1 MESTRLSVTS
11 SPLAKR
17 MRVAGLLLSTLLIS
31 QLVGCSS
38 ESAVETGNRER
49 VFYLGNGTEPQ
60 TIDPHV
66 LSGSPEARIATAL
79 FEGLVRANPHTLAIE
94 AGVAERWEYSPDGR
108 SITFYINPNA
118 RFSNG
123 EPITAD
129 DVVWSWHRALNP
141 KTGNL
146 LADYLFSVK
155 NAEAYHRGRIDDP
168 AEVGVYA
175 LDERTL
181 RVELEFPD
189 PYALRKFAYVYNTVV
204 HPETILAHGEMTS
217 RYSKWTR
224 PENFVGS
231 GPFVLDG
238 WAMQRYLRVKRNE
251 HYWDADRVA
260 LEGIVFR
267 SIESDSTEEKM
278 FRSGQLHATG
288 SVPNTKIPTY
298 RSYAESPLVEAP
310 YMSTYYY
317 MLNTRRPPLDNV
329 KVRRALAMAIDRRQL
344 TDSVLEGTVLPSSNY
359 IPLGMPGYDYP
370 QVLSFDPEAARQLLA
385 EAGYPGGQGFPDVEL
400 IYNTSENHRTVAVA
414 VQQMWKQ
421 YLNVNVQI
429 ANQEWKVYLDT
440 LDREDY
446 TIARMGWIG
455 DVYPGS
461 FLDRL
466 VSDSGTNRVGFSN
479 PDFDDIILNQVR
491 ASHDVAELMR
501 LYREAERLLLEE
513 TPLIPIYS
521 YKVKR
526 LVQPGL
532 RGLPANQTD
541 TFNYKYVELAE
552 QAAAWQ
558 PQASLE

>member
-1 MESTRLSVTS
+1 
-11 SPLAKR
+11 
-17 MRVAGLLLSTLLIS
+17 
-31 QLVGCSS
+31 
-38 ESAVETGNRER
+38 
-49 VFYLGNGTEPQ
+49 
-60 TIDPHV
+60 
-66 LSGSPEARIATAL
+66 
-79 FEGLVRANPHTLAIE
+79 
-94 AGVAERWEYSPDGR
+94 
-108 SITFYINPNA
+108 
-118 RFSNG
+118 
-123 EPITAD
+123 
-129 DVVWSWHRALNP
+129 
-141 KTGNL
+141 
-146 LADYLFSVK
+146 
-155 NAEAYHRGRIDDP
+155 
-168 AEVGVYA
+168 
-175 LDERTL
+175 
-181 RVELEFPD
+181 
-189 PYALRKFAYVYNTVV
+189 
-204 HPETILAHGEMTS
+204 
-217 RYSKWTR
+217 
-224 PENFVGS
+224 
-231 GPFVLDG
+231 
-238 WAMQRYLRVKRNE
+238 
-251 HYWDADRVA
+251 
-260 LEGIVFR
+260 
-267 SIESDSTEEKM
+267 
-278 FRSGQLHATG
+278 
-288 SVPNTKIPTY
+288 
-298 RSYAESPLVEAP
+298 
-310 YMSTYYY
+310 
-317 MLNTRRPPLDNV
+317 
-329 KVRRALAMAIDRRQL
+329 
-344 TDSVLEGTVLPSSNY
+344 
-359 IPLGMPGYDYP
+359 
-370 QVLSFDPEAARQLLA
+370 
-385 EAGYPGGQGFPDVEL
+385 
-400 IYNTSENHRTVAVA
+400 VAVA

>member
-1 MESTRLSVTS
+1 
-11 SPLAKR
+11 
-17 MRVAGLLLSTLLIS
+17 
-31 QLVGCSS
+31 
-38 ESAVETGNRER
+38 
-49 VFYLGNGTEPQ
+49 
-60 TIDPHV
+60 
-66 LSGSPEARIATAL
+66 
-79 FEGLVRANPHTLAIE
+79 
-94 AGVAERWEYSPDGR
+94 
-108 SITFYINPNA
+108 
-118 RFSNG
+118 
-123 EPITAD
+123 
-129 DVVWSWHRALNP
+129 
-141 KTGNL
+141 
-146 LADYLFSVK
+146 
-155 NAEAYHRGRIDDP
+155 
-168 AEVGVYA
+168 
-175 LDERTL
+175 
-181 RVELEFPD
+181 
-189 PYALRKFAYVYNTVV
+189 
-204 HPETILAHGEMTS
+204 
-217 RYSKWTR
+217 
-224 PENFVGS
+224 
-231 GPFVLDG
+231 
-238 WAMQRYLRVKRNE
+238 MQRYLRVKRNE

-267 SIESDSTEEKM
+267 PIESDSTEEKM

-298 RSYAESPLVEAP
+298 RSYAESPLIEAP

-329 KVRRALAMAIDRRQL
+329 KVRRALALAIDRKKL
-344 TDSVLEGTVLPSSNY
+344 ADSVLEGTVLPSSNY

-370 QVLSFDPEAARQLLA
+370 QVLSFDPGAARQLLA
-385 EAGYPGGQGFPDVEL
+385 EAGYPGGQGFPEVEL

-414 VQQMWKQ
+414 VQQMWKEH
-421 YLNVNVQI
+421 LNVEVQI

-440 LDREDY
+440 LDRRDY

-466 VSDSGTNRVGFSN
+466 VSDSGTNRIGFSN

-491 ASHDVAELMR
+491 ASHDKTGLMR

-541 TFNYKYVELAE
+541 SFNYKYVELAE